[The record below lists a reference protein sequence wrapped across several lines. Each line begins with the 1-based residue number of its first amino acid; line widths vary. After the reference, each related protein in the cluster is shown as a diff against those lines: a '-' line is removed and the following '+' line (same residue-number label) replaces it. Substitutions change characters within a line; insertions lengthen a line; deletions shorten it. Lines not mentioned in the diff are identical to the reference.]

1 MKKIIKSVLAIL
13 LLAIVTMFST
23 LAIKESNIVARK
35 NVCNGQSASEVFCY
49 TVFDLKEFFKHYKIP
64 SLPHPESHK
73 NIPKPADNPAS
84 ESELMD
90 LKNKIL
96 VLFNNDEEKMNAFLR
111 EKGYHEKEKELE
123 NKHNLLKEEILK
135 NLKELE
141 KLYKEEY
148 IVDFAGTNPEL
159 RHYCNLSNQIFNN
172 IAKYYEDNNNFKKL
186 YKEELETAT
195 TEKIN
200 ELEEKNK
207 KTEESGKTERVEK
220 LKEEKDKIVTVKEE
234 RKNTEV
240 KRNTLP
246 YAGSKIDLVMLLIPA
261 IIVYLTIIRRKGRN
275 KNQIG
280 I

>member
-1 MKKIIKSVLAIL
+1 MKKIIKSILTIL
-13 LLAIVTMFST
+13 LLAIITMFST

-35 NVCNGQSASEVFCY
+35 NLCNGQSSGELFCY
-49 TVFDLKEFFKHYKIP
+49 TVVDLKEFFKYYKIP

-73 NIPKPADNPAS
+73 NIPKPADNPVS

-90 LKNKIL
+90 LKKKIL

-123 NKHNLLKEEILK
+123 NKHNLLKKEIFK
-135 NLKELE
+135 DLKELE

-148 IVDFAGTNPEL
+148 FGDGAIANGEL
-159 RHYCNLSNQIFNN
+159 KSYCYLSEHIFNN
-172 IAKYYEDNNNFKKL
+172 ITKYYEDNNNFKKL

-195 TEKIN
+195 TEKIS
-200 ELEEKNK
+200 ELEGKIK
-207 KTEESGKTERVEK
+207 KTEESGKTEEAEK
-220 LKEEKDKIVTVKEE
+220 LKEEKEKIVTVKEE

-240 KRNTLP
+240 KRSTLP
-246 YAGSKIDLVMLLIPA
+246 YAGSKMNLAILLIPA
-261 IIVYLTIIRRKGRN
+261 TIVYSTIMKRKDRN

>member
-1 MKKIIKSVLAIL
+1 MKKIIKYILAIL
-13 LLAIVTMFST
+13 LLVIVTMFST

-35 NVCNGQSASEVFCY
+35 NVCNGQSSGKLFCY
-49 TVFDLKEFFKHYKIP
+49 TVVDLKEFFKDYKMP

-73 NIPKPADNPAS
+73 NIPKPANNSVS
-84 ESELMD
+84 EAELKD
-90 LKNKIL
+90 LKKKIL

-135 NLKELE
+135 DLKKLE

-148 IVDFAGTNPEL
+148 FGDDRVADGEL
-159 RHYCNLSNQIFNN
+159 KSYCYLSEHIFNN
-172 IAKYYEDNNNFKKL
+172 ITKYYADNNNFKKL

-200 ELEEKNK
+200 ELEEKIK
-207 KTEESGKTERVEK
+207 KTEESEKTERVEK
-220 LKEEKDKIVTVKEE
+220 LKEEKEKIVTVKEE

-246 YAGSKIDLVMLLIPA
+246 YAGSKMDLAILLIPA
-261 IIVYLTIIRRKGRN
+261 TIVYLIIMKRKDRN